1 MLGATLGATTEAAAA
16 LLLYASRGFLGTAG
30 FLIAL
35 ALAAL
40 ALGLWAGADA
50 RRGRRW
56 VGVIVAYLLAAIFA
70 VVWSLQPGLR
80 QTALVGALAALF
92 LLAEPAYA
100 VGAVFAA
107 LSRTRPAMAVPAF
120 LGAAAGV
127 LLAAL
132 VLIPRLQPGVIF
144 LAAAAVMLLAA
155 FIEIRQAR
163 PIMNANEFSLSGK
176 CAIVTGVGGRGQVGF
191 AVARALL
198 DAGARVAVTS
208 FGGEL
213 EEMAAELGSGT
224 VAVKA
229 DLSNEDDVARVIAT
243 ARENLGQID
252 VLVNLAGGLS
262 VIKPLADTSVL
273 EWQRE
278 LTRNAETSFLMSRA
292 ALPHL
297 RATRGTIINFASPAG
312 ERAVA
317 QLGAYSAA
325 KAAVIA
331 LTRALAIEE
340 KPHGVRVNAIAPG
353 MIDTEQNR
361 AATADPARVK
371 WVTRQQVANAVLFLA
386 SEASSGITGETIHV
400 VGEGIQ

>member
-1 MLGATLGATTEAAAA
+1 M
-16 LLLYASRGFLGTAG
+16 LLYSSRGFLGTAG

-40 ALGLWAGADA
+40 ALGFWVGADG
-50 RRGRRW
+50 RGGRRW
-56 VGVIVAYLLAAIFA
+56 IGAIVAYLLAAIFT
-70 VVWSLQPGLR
+70 VLWSLQPSLR

-107 LSRTRPAMAVPAF
+107 LSRTRPALPVPAF
-120 LGAAAGV
+120 LGAASGV

-132 VLIPRLQPGVIF
+132 VFIPRLQPGVIF
-144 LAAAAVMLLAA
+144 LAAAAVLLFAA
-155 FIEIRQAR
+155 LIETRRA
-163 PIMNANEFSLSGK
+163 PPAMNAHEFSLSGK
-176 CAIVTGVGGRGQVGF
+176 SAIVTGVGGRGQAGF
-191 AVARALL
+191 AVARALI

-208 FGGEL
+208 FGGKLDEL
-213 EEMAAELGSGT
+213 AAELGSGT
-224 VAVKA
+224 VSVTA
-229 DLSNEDDVARVIAT
+229 DLANEDDVARVIAT
-243 ARENLGQID
+243 AREHLGRID
-252 VLVNLAGGLS
+252 ILVNLAGGLS
-262 VIKPLADTSVL
+262 VIKPLADTTVQ

-297 RATRGTIINFASPAG
+297 REARGTIINFAAPAG

-317 QLGAYSAA
+317 RLGAYSAA
-325 KAAVIA
+325 KAAVVA
-331 LTRALAIEE
+331 LTRALALEE
-340 KPHGVRVNAIAPG
+340 QPHGVRVNAIAPG

-361 AATADPARVK
+361 ASVEDPARVK

>member
-40 ALGLWAGADA
+40 ALGLWAGADG

-292 ALPHL
+292 VLPHL